1 MNGRQNARM
10 NRLLI
15 SSSSCLVLLA
25 LCACAGTTTPTG
37 GVTPATNLADFTA
50 IHDGGSL
57 GPVLTASDGGQI
69 FGFDIDQ
76 NGNDGILAASGSQ
89 ISVQTFDETTGKI
102 TKTLGAITG
111 KKVGKGDDYVA
122 DGIFAGDV
130 GLVDFQKAGI
140 PGQTPTK
147 DRYQLLNPV
156 TKNRLSGKWVPPLKL
171 FNVLEWA
178 PNQSTDTSV
187 VFGYQREGSDP
198 LDLIVSDVGKN
209 TFGKVIGLNE
219 TDFALGTQPQLAQD
233 TVNNLAVMATS
244 PSFGAAGGPPPV
256 IWTVSLKSGK
266 MTHFAG
272 VNCPGSVGCGY
283 ANGIGYDS
291 STGIACTT
299 TELDGGVEFYNVAKE
314 TGSRVQ
320 LPNNAGQLEAGD
332 FVANDA
338 VNGLF
343 LIAQPVSS
351 TSPSG
356 SSIQVYNESGT
367 LEESINGFSFSDA
380 STVIPVRISINPTSR
395 VGWVNG
401 PQADQLQ
408 EFSY

>member
-1 MNGRQNARM
+1 
-10 NRLLI
+10 
-15 SSSSCLVLLA
+15 LLA
-25 LCACAGTTTPTG
+25 LCACAGTTPPAG
-37 GVTPATNLADFTA
+37 GVTPATHFTA
-50 IHDGGSL
+50 VRDGGSL
-57 GPVLTASDGGQI
+57 GPVLTTSDGGQI
-69 FGFDIDQ
+69 FGFDIDS
-76 NGNDGILAASGSQ
+76 NGNDGVLASAGGQ
-89 ISVQTFDETTGKI
+89 ISVQTFNETTGKI
-102 TKTLGAITG
+102 TRTLGAITG
-111 KKVGKGDDYVA
+111 KKVAKGDDYVA
-122 DGIFAGDV
+122 DGIFAGDI

-147 DRYQLLNPV
+147 DMYHLLNPV
-156 TKNRLSGKWVPPLKL
+156 TRNRLNGKWTPPLKL

-209 TFGKVIGLNE
+209 TFGKVIGLGE
-219 TDFALGTQPQLAQD
+219 TDFALGTQPQLAED

-256 IWTVSLKSGK
+256 IFSIDLKSGK
-266 MTHFAG
+266 ISHFSG

-291 STGIACTT
+291 STGVACTT
-299 TELDGGVEFYNVAKE
+299 TELDGGVEFYNVAKQ
-314 TGSRVQ
+314 TGIRVQ
-320 LPNNAGQLEAGD
+320 LPGNAGQLEAGA

-351 TSPSG
+351 TSSTG
-356 SSIQVYNESGT
+356 SSIQIYNESGT

-380 STVIPVRISINPTSR
+380 SSVIPVRISINPTSR
-395 VGWVNG
+395 TGWVNG

>member
-1 MNGRQNARM
+1 M
-10 NRLLI
+10 NRSLI
-15 SSSSCLVLLA
+15 LPSSCLVLLA
-25 LCACAGTTTPTG
+25 LCACAGTSTPAG
-37 GVTPATNLADFTA
+37 GVTPATKLTHFTA
-50 IHDGGSL
+50 VRDGGSL
-57 GPVLTASDGGQI
+57 GPVLTTSDGGQI
-69 FGFDIDQ
+69 FGFDI
-76 NGNDGILAASGSQ
+76 NSSGNDGFLASAASSQ
-89 ISVQTFDETTGKI
+89 ISVQTFNETSGKI
-102 TKTLGAITG
+102 TKTIGSISGTQ
-111 KKVGKGDDYVA
+111 DDYVA

-140 PGQTPTK
+140 LGKTPAK
-147 DRYQLLNPV
+147 DMYDLLNPV
-156 TKNRLSGKWVPPLKL
+156 TKNSLNGRWIPPLKL

-187 VFGYQREGSDP
+187 VFGYQRKGSDP

-209 TFGKVIGLNE
+209 TFGKAIGLSE

-256 IWTVSLKSGK
+256 IWTIDLESGK
-266 MTHFAG
+266 KSHFSG
-272 VNCPGSVGCGY
+272 VSCPGSVGCGY

-299 TELDGGVEFYNVAKE
+299 TELDAGVEFYNVPKQ
-314 TGSRVQ
+314 TGIRVQ
-320 LPNNAGQLEAGD
+320 LPNNASQLSAGA
-332 FVANDA
+332 FVASDA
-338 VNGLF
+338 LHGLF
-343 LIAQPVSS
+343 LVAQPVS
-351 TSPSG
+351 TTGSG

-367 LEESINGFSFSDA
+367 LEESINGFNFSDA
-380 STVIPVRISINPTSR
+380 STVIPLRISINPTSR
-395 VGWVNG
+395 TGWVNG

>member
-1 MNGRQNARM
+1 M
-10 NRLLI
+10 NRSLI
-15 SSSSCLVLLA
+15 LPSSCLILLT
-25 LCACAGTTTPTG
+25 LCACAGTTPAAE
-37 GVTPATNLADFTA
+37 GVTPAAHFTHFA
-50 IHDGGSL
+50 AVRDSGSL
-57 GPVLTASDGGQI
+57 GPVLTTSDHGQV
-69 FGFDIDQ
+69 FGFDINS
-76 NGNDGILAASGSQ
+76 NGNDGFLASALSGE
-89 ISVQTFDETTGKI
+89 ISVQTFNETSGKI
-102 TKTLGAITG
+102 TKTIGSISGTQ
-111 KKVGKGDDYVA
+111 DDYVA

-130 GLVDFQKAGI
+130 GLVDFQKAGVL
-140 PGQTPTK
+140 GKTPAK
-147 DRYQLLNPV
+147 DMYHLLNPV
-156 TKNRLSGKWVPPLKL
+156 TKNSLKGRWIPPVKL

-187 VFGYQREGSDP
+187 VYGYQREGSEP

-209 TFGKVIGLNE
+209 TFGKVIALSSA
-219 TDFALGTQPQLAQD
+219 DFSQGTQPQLAED
-233 TVNNLAVMATS
+233 TVNNLAVMASS

-256 IWTVSLKSGK
+256 IWTVDLKSGK
-266 MTHFAG
+266 KTHFSG

-299 TELDGGVEFYNVAKE
+299 TELDAGVEFYNVAKQ
-314 TGSRVQ
+314 TGIRVQ
-320 LPNNAGQLEAGD
+320 LPNNAGQLSAGA

-343 LIAQPVSS
+343 LIAQPVS
-351 TSPSG
+351 TTGSG

-367 LEESINGFSFSDA
+367 LEESINGFNFSDA
-380 STVIPVRISINPTSR
+380 STVIPLRISINPTSR
-395 VGWVNG
+395 TGWVNG

>member
-1 MNGRQNARM
+1 M

-15 SSSSCLVLLA
+15 LPSSCLVLVA
-25 LCACAGTTTPTG
+25 FSACAGTTMPAG
-37 GVTPATNLADFTA
+37 GVPPVTHVTA
-50 IHDGGSL
+50 IRGGSSL
-57 GPVLTASDGGQI
+57 GPVLTTSDGGPI

-76 NGNDGILAASGSQ
+76 NGSDGVLASASSAE
-89 ISVQTFDETTGKI
+89 ISVQTFDEATGKI

-111 KKVGKGDDYVA
+111 KKVVKGDDYVA

-140 PGQTPTK
+140 PGKTPAK
-147 DRYQLLNPV
+147 DLYHLLNPV
-156 TKNRLSGKWVPPLKL
+156 TQNRLNGRWIPPVKL

-178 PNQSTDTSV
+178 PNQSTSTSV

-198 LDLIVSDVGKN
+198 SELIVSDVGKN
-209 TFGKVIGLNE
+209 TFGKVITLSS
-219 TDFALGTQPQLAQD
+219 TDFSLGTQPQLAED
-233 TVNNLAVMATS
+233 TVNNLAVMASS

-266 MTHFAG
+266 MTHFSG

-299 TELDGGVEFYNVAKE
+299 TELDAGVEFYDVAKQ
-314 TGSRVQ
+314 TGIRVR
-320 LPNNAGQLEAGD
+320 LPNNAGQINAGD
-332 FVANDA
+332 FVANDP

-351 TSPSG
+351 TGSG

-367 LEESINGFSFSDA
+367 LEESINGFNFSDA
-380 STVIPVRISINPTSR
+380 STVIPVRISINPKSR
-395 VGWVNG
+395 IGWVNG
-401 PQADQLQ
+401 PQVNELQ

>member
-1 MNGRQNARM
+1 
-10 NRLLI
+10 
-15 SSSSCLVLLA
+15 LLA
-25 LCACAGTTTPTG
+25 LCACAGPTNPAG
-37 GVTPATNLADFTA
+37 GVTPATHLKAVRN
-50 IHDGGSL
+50 GGSL
-57 GPVLTASDGGQI
+57 GPVLTTSDGGQI
-69 FGFDIDQ
+69 FGFDIDS
-76 NGNDGILAASGSQ
+76 NGNDGVLASAGGQ

-147 DRYQLLNPV
+147 DMYHLLNPV
-156 TKNRLSGKWVPPLKL
+156 TKNRLNGRWTPPVKL

-178 PNQSTDTSV
+178 PNQSTSTSV
-187 VFGYQREGSDP
+187 VFGYQREASDP
-198 LDLIVSDVGKN
+198 SELIVSDVGKN
-209 TFGKVIGLNE
+209 TFGKVIGLSE
-219 TDFALGTQPQLAQD
+219 TDFALGAQPQLAED
-233 TVNNLAVMATS
+233 AVNNLAVMATS

-256 IWTVSLKSGK
+256 IWSIDLKSGK
-266 MTHFAG
+266 MTHFSG

-299 TELDGGVEFYNVAKE
+299 TELDAGVEFYNVAKQ
-314 TGSRVQ
+314 TGIRVR
-320 LPNNAGQLEAGD
+320 LPGNAGQLNAGD

-338 VNGLF
+338 INGLF

-351 TSPSG
+351 TSPTG
-356 SSIQVYNESGT
+356 SSIQVYNQSGT

-380 STVIPVRISINPTSR
+380 SSVIPVRISVNPTSR
-395 VGWVNG
+395 IGWVNG

>member
-1 MNGRQNARM
+1 M

-15 SSSSCLVLLA
+15 LPSSCLVLLA
-25 LCACAGTTTPTG
+25 LCACAGTTTPAG
-37 GVTPATNLADFTA
+37 GVTPATHLAA
-50 IHDGGSL
+50 VHDGGSL
-57 GPVLTASDGGQI
+57 GPVLTTSDGGQI
-69 FGFDIDQ
+69 FGFDIDS
-76 NGNDGILAASGSQ
+76 NGNDGVLAAAGGQ

-102 TKTLGAITG
+102 TETLGAITG

-147 DRYQLLNPV
+147 DMYHLLNPV
-156 TKNRLSGKWVPPLKL
+156 TKNHLNGRWVPPLKL
-171 FNVLEWA
+171 FNVLAWA

-219 TDFALGTQPQLAQD
+219 GDFALGTQPQLAED

-244 PSFGAAGGPPPV
+244 PSFGEAGGPPPV

-266 MTHFAG
+266 MAHFSG

-299 TELDGGVEFYNVAKE
+299 TELDAGVEFYNVAKK
-314 TGSRVQ
+314 TGTRIA
-320 LPNNAGQLEAGD
+320 LPNNAGQLEAGA

-356 SSIQVYNESGT
+356 SSIQIYNESGT

-380 STVIPVRISINPTSR
+380 STVIPVRISINPASR
-395 VGWVNG
+395 TGWVNG

>member
-1 MNGRQNARM
+1 M

-15 SSSSCLVLLA
+15 LPSSCLVLLA
-25 LCACAGTTTPTG
+25 LCACAGTTTPAG
-37 GVTPATNLADFTA
+37 GVTPATHLTA
-50 IHDGGSL
+50 VRDGGSL

-69 FGFDIDQ
+69 FGFDIDS
-76 NGNDGILAASGSQ
+76 NGNDGVLAAAGSQ

-147 DRYQLLNPV
+147 DMYDLLNPL
-156 TKNRLSGKWVPPLKL
+156 TKNRLNGRWIPPLKL

-198 LDLIVSDVGKN
+198 LELIVSDVGKN

-219 TDFALGTQPQLAQD
+219 TNFALGTQPQLAED
-233 TVNNLAVMATS
+233 TINNLAVMATS

-256 IWTVSLKSGK
+256 IWTVGLKSGK
-266 MTHFAG
+266 MTHFSG

-283 ANGIGYDS
+283 ANGIAYDS

-299 TELDGGVEFYNVAKE
+299 TELDAGVEFYNVAKE
-314 TGSRVQ
+314 TGNRVQ
-320 LPNNAGQLEAGD
+320 LPNNAGQLEAGA

-380 STVIPVRISINPTSR
+380 SSVIPVRISINPTSR
-395 VGWVNG
+395 SGWVNG

-408 EFSY
+408 GFYY

>member
-1 MNGRQNARM
+1 M
-10 NRLLI
+10 NRSLTLP
-15 SSSSCLVLLA
+15 SSCLVLLA
-25 LCACAGTTTPTG
+25 LCACAGTTTSAG
-37 GVTPATNLADFTA
+37 GVTPATHFTA
-50 IHDGGSL
+50 VRHGGSL
-57 GPVLTASDGGQI
+57 GPVLTTSDGGQI
-69 FGFDIDQ
+69 FGFDINS
-76 NGNDGILAASGSQ
+76 NGNDGVVASAS
-89 ISVQTFDETTGKI
+89 SVQTFDETTGKI
-102 TKTLGAITG
+102 TKTIGTITG
-111 KKVGKGDDYVA
+111 KKVDKGDDYVA

-140 PGQTPTK
+140 LGKTPTK
-147 DRYQLLNPV
+147 DMYHLLNPV
-156 TKNRLSGKWVPPLKL
+156 TKNSLNGRWIPPPNL

-209 TFGKVIGLNE
+209 TFGKVIGLSEN
-219 TDFALGTQPQLAQD
+219 DFALGTQPQLAQD
-233 TVNNLAVMATS
+233 TVNDLAVMATS

-256 IWTVSLKSGK
+256 IWTIDLESGK
-266 MTHFAG
+266 KKHFSG

-299 TELDGGVEFYNVAKE
+299 TELDAGVEFYNVAKQ
-314 TGSRVQ
+314 TGTRVQ
-320 LPNNAGQLEAGD
+320 LPNNATQLSAGA

-351 TSPSG
+351 TSGSG

-367 LEESINGFSFSDA
+367 LEESINGFDFDA

-395 VGWVNG
+395 TGWVNG
-401 PQADQLQ
+401 PQVDQLQ

>member
-1 MNGRQNARM
+1 M
-10 NRLLI
+10 NRPLI
-15 SSSSCLVLLA
+15 LASSCLVLVA
-25 LCACAGTTTPTG
+25 LSACAGTTTPAG
-37 GVTPATNLADFTA
+37 GVTPAAHLTHFTA
-50 IHDGGSL
+50 IRGAGLL
-57 GPVLTASDGGQI
+57 GPVLTTSNGGQI
-69 FGFDIDQ
+69 FGFDTDQ
-76 NGNDGILAASGSQ
+76 NGNDGVLASASNAQ

-102 TKTLGAITG
+102 TKTIGAITG
-111 KKVGKGDDYVA
+111 KKVVKGDDYVA

-130 GLVDFQKAGI
+130 GLMDFQKAGI

-147 DRYQLLNPV
+147 DKYNLLNPV
-156 TKNRLSGKWVPPLKL
+156 TKNRLSGKWTPPLKL

-209 TFGKVIGLNE
+209 MFGKVISLSE
-219 TDFALGTQPQLAQD
+219 TNFALGTQPQLAED

-256 IWTVSLKSGK
+256 IWTINLKSGK
-266 MTHFAG
+266 MTHFSG
-272 VNCPGSVGCGY
+272 VNCPGLVGCGY
-283 ANGIGYDS
+283 ANGVGYDS

-299 TELDGGVEFYNVAKE
+299 TELDAGVEFYNVAKQ
-314 TGSRVQ
+314 TGIRVQ
-320 LPNNAGQLEAGD
+320 LPNNASQLSAGA

-338 VNGLF
+338 VHGLF
-343 LIAQPVSS
+343 LIAQPVS
-351 TSPSG
+351 TTGPG

-367 LEESINGFSFSDA
+367 LEESVNGFNFSDA

-395 VGWVNG
+395 TGWVNG

>member
-1 MNGRQNARM
+1 M

-15 SSSSCLVLLA
+15 LPSSCLVLLA
-25 LCACAGTTTPTG
+25 LCACAGPTNPAG
-37 GVTPATNLADFTA
+37 GVTPATHLKAVRN
-50 IHDGGSL
+50 GGSL
-57 GPVLTASDGGQI
+57 GPVLTTSDGGQI
-69 FGFDIDQ
+69 FGFDIDS
-76 NGNDGILAASGSQ
+76 NGNDGVLASAGGQ

-140 PGQTPTK
+140 PSQTPTK
-147 DRYQLLNPV
+147 DTYHLLNPV
-156 TKNRLSGKWVPPLKL
+156 TKNRFNGTWVLPVKL

-178 PNQSTDTSV
+178 PNQSTSTSV
-187 VFGYQREGSDP
+187 VFGYQREASDP
-198 LDLIVSDVGKN
+198 SELIVSDVGKN
-209 TFGKVIGLNE
+209 TFGKVIGLSE
-219 TDFALGTQPQLAQD
+219 TDFALGAQPQLAED
-233 TVNNLAVMATS
+233 AVNNLAVMATS

-256 IWTVSLKSGK
+256 IWSIDLKSGK
-266 MTHFAG
+266 MTHFSG

-299 TELDGGVEFYNVAKE
+299 TELDAGVEFYNVAKQ
-314 TGSRVQ
+314 TGIRVR
-320 LPNNAGQLEAGD
+320 LPGNAGQLNAGD

-338 VNGLF
+338 INGLF

-351 TSPSG
+351 TSPTG
-356 SSIQVYNESGT
+356 SSIQVYNQSGT

-380 STVIPVRISINPTSR
+380 SSVIPVRISVNPTSR
-395 VGWVNG
+395 IGWVNG

>member
-1 MNGRQNARM
+1 M
-10 NRLLI
+10 NRLLMLPT
-15 SSSSCLVLLA
+15 CLILLA
-25 LCACAGTTTPTG
+25 LCACAGTTTPAG
-37 GVTPATNLADFTA
+37 GVTPATHFTA
-50 IHDGGSL
+50 VRDGGSL
-57 GPVLTASDGGQI
+57 GPVLTASGGGQI
-69 FGFDIDQ
+69 FGFDIDS
-76 NGNDGILAASGSQ
+76 NGNDGVLAAAGSQ

-147 DRYQLLNPV
+147 DMYHLLNPV
-156 TKNRLSGKWVPPLKL
+156 TKNHLNGKWVPPLKL

-209 TFGKVIGLNE
+209 TFGKVIRLNE
-219 TDFALGTQPQLAQD
+219 IDFALGTQPQLAED

-266 MTHFAG
+266 MAHFSG

-299 TELDGGVEFYNVAKE
+299 TELDAGVEFYNVAKE
-314 TGSRVQ
+314 TGNRVQ
-320 LPNNAGQLEAGD
+320 LPNNAGQLEAGA

-351 TSPSG
+351 TSPTG
-356 SSIQVYNESGT
+356 SSIQIYNESGT
-367 LEESINGFSFSDA
+367 LEESINGFSFSNA
-380 STVIPVRISINPTSR
+380 SSVIPLRISINPTSR
-395 VGWVNG
+395 IGWVNG

>member
-1 MNGRQNARM
+1 M

-15 SSSSCLVLLA
+15 LPGSCLVLLA
-25 LCACAGTTTPTG
+25 LCACAGTTTPAG
-37 GVTPATNLADFTA
+37 GVTPATHLTA
-50 IHDGGSL
+50 VHDGGSL

-69 FGFDIDQ
+69 FGFDIDS
-76 NGNDGILAASGSQ
+76 NGNDGALAAAGSQ

-147 DRYQLLNPV
+147 DMYHLLNPV
-156 TKNRLSGKWVPPLKL
+156 TKNRLNGRWAPPLKL
-171 FNVLEWA
+171 FNVVEWA

-219 TDFALGTQPQLAQD
+219 TDFALGTQPQLAED

-266 MTHFAG
+266 MTHFSG

-314 TGSRVQ
+314 TGTRVQ

-356 SSIQVYNESGT
+356 SSIQIYNESGT

-380 STVIPVRISINPTSR
+380 SSVIPVRISINPTSR
-395 VGWVNG
+395 SGWVNG

>member
-1 MNGRQNARM
+1 M
-10 NRLLI
+10 NRSPILTSCCLL
-15 SSSSCLVLLA
+15 LLA

-37 GVTPATNLADFTA
+37 GVTPATQLTNFTA
-50 IHDGGSL
+50 VRDGGSL
-57 GPVLTASDGGQI
+57 GPVLTTSDHGQI
-69 FGFDIDQ
+69 FGFDINS
-76 NGNDGILAASGSQ
+76 NGNDGVLASGLTSD
-89 ISVQTFDETTGKI
+89 ISVQTFSETTGKI

-111 KKVGKGDDYVA
+111 KKVVKGDDYVA

-130 GLVDFQKAGI
+130 GLMDFQKAGI

-147 DRYQLLNPV
+147 DKYNLLNPV
-156 TKNRLSGKWVPPLKL
+156 TKNRLNGRWIPPLKL
-171 FNVLEWA
+171 FNVVEWA

-209 TFGKVIGLNE
+209 TFGKVIGLSA

-233 TVNNLAVMATS
+233 TVDNLAVMATS

-256 IWTVSLKSGK
+256 IWTINLTSGK
-266 MTHFAG
+266 MTHFSG

-299 TELDGGVEFYNVAKE
+299 TELDAGVEFYNVAKQ
-314 TGSRVQ
+314 TGIRVQ
-320 LPNNAGQLEAGD
+320 LPNNASQLSAGA

-338 VNGLF
+338 VHGLF
-343 LIAQPVSS
+343 LIAQPVS
-351 TSPSG
+351 TTGSG
-356 SSIQVYNESGT
+356 SSIQVYNENGI
-367 LEESINGFSFSDA
+367 LEESINGFNFSDA
-380 STVIPVRISINPTSR
+380 STVIPLRISINPTSR
-395 VGWVNG
+395 IAWVNG

>member
-1 MNGRQNARM
+1 M

-15 SSSSCLVLLA
+15 LPSSCLVLLA
-25 LCACAGTTTPTG
+25 LCACAGTTTPAG
-37 GVTPATNLADFTA
+37 GVTPATHLTA
-50 IHDGGSL
+50 VHDGSSL

-69 FGFDIDQ
+69 FGFDIDS
-76 NGNDGILAASGSQ
+76 NGNDGVLAAAGSQ

-147 DRYQLLNPV
+147 DMYHLSNPV
-156 TKNRLSGKWVPPLKL
+156 TKNHLNGRWAPPLKL

-219 TDFALGTQPQLAQD
+219 TDFALGTQPQLAED

-266 MTHFAG
+266 MTHFSG

-299 TELDGGVEFYNVAKE
+299 TELDAGVEFYNVAKE
-314 TGSRVQ
+314 TGTRVQ

-356 SSIQVYNESGT
+356 SSIQIYNESGT

-395 VGWVNG
+395 SGWVNG

>member
-1 MNGRQNARM
+1 M
-10 NRLLI
+10 NRSLI
-15 SSSSCLVLLA
+15 LPTSCFVLFA
-25 LCACAGTTTPTG
+25 FSACAGITTPAG
-37 GVTPATNLADFTA
+37 GVTPATHLAHFTA
-50 IHDGGSL
+50 VRNGGSL
-57 GPVLTASDGGQI
+57 GPVLTTSDGGQI

-76 NGNDGILAASGSQ
+76 NGNDGVLASAAGAQ
-89 ISVQTFDETTGKI
+89 ISVQTFDETSGKI
-102 TKTLGAITG
+102 TKTIGAIKG
-111 KKVGKGDDYVA
+111 KKVVKGDDYVA

-130 GLVDFQKAGI
+130 GLVDFQKAGM
-140 PGQTPTK
+140 PGKTPAK
-147 DRYQLLNPV
+147 DMYHLLNPV
-156 TKNRLSGKWVPPLKL
+156 TQNQLNAKWTPPLKL
-171 FNVLEWA
+171 FNVVEWA
-178 PNQSTDTSV
+178 PNQSTDASV

-209 TFGKVIGLNE
+209 TFGKVIGLSE
-219 TDFALGTQPQLAQD
+219 TDFALGTQPQLAED

-256 IWTVSLKSGK
+256 IWTIDLKSGK
-266 MTHFAG
+266 KTHFSG
-272 VNCPGSVGCGY
+272 VSCDDGSLGCGY

-299 TELDGGVEFYNVAKE
+299 TELDAGVEFYNVAKQ
-314 TGSRVQ
+314 TGIRVQ
-320 LPNNAGQLEAGD
+320 LPNNAQQPSAGV

-338 VNGLF
+338 VHGLF
-343 LIAQPVSS
+343 LVAQPVSS
-351 TSPSG
+351 TAPG

-367 LEESINGFSFSDA
+367 LEESINGFSFDA

-395 VGWVNG
+395 IGWVNG

>member
-1 MNGRQNARM
+1 M
-10 NRLLI
+10 NRSPILTSCCLL
-15 SSSSCLVLLA
+15 LLA
-25 LCACAGTTTPTG
+25 LCACAGTTTATG
-37 GVTPATNLADFTA
+37 GVTPATQLTNFTA
-50 IHDGGSL
+50 VRDGGSL
-57 GPVLTASDGGQI
+57 GPVLTTSDHGQI
-69 FGFDIDQ
+69 FGFDINS
-76 NGNDGILAASGSQ
+76 NGNDGVLASGLTSD
-89 ISVQTFDETTGKI
+89 ISVQTFSETTGKI

-111 KKVGKGDDYVA
+111 KKVVKGDDYVA

-130 GLVDFQKAGI
+130 GLMDFQKAGI

-147 DRYQLLNPV
+147 DKYNLLNPV
-156 TKNRLSGKWVPPLKL
+156 TKNRLNGRWIPPLKL
-171 FNVLEWA
+171 FNVVEWA

-209 TFGKVIGLNE
+209 TFGKVIGLSA

-233 TVNNLAVMATS
+233 TVDNLAVMATS

-256 IWTVSLKSGK
+256 IWTINLTSGK
-266 MTHFAG
+266 MTHFSG

-299 TELDGGVEFYNVAKE
+299 TELDAGVEFYNVAKQ
-314 TGSRVQ
+314 TGIRVQ
-320 LPNNAGQLEAGD
+320 LPNNASQLSAGA

-338 VNGLF
+338 VHGLF
-343 LIAQPVSS
+343 LIAQPVS
-351 TSPSG
+351 TTGSG
-356 SSIQVYNESGT
+356 SSIQVYNENGI
-367 LEESINGFSFSDA
+367 LQESINGFNFSDA
-380 STVIPVRISINPTSR
+380 STVIPLRISINPTSR
-395 VGWVNG
+395 IAWVNG

>member
-1 MNGRQNARM
+1 MM
-10 NRLLI
+10 LP
-15 SSSSCLVLLA
+15 SSCLVLLA
-25 LCACAGTTTPTG
+25 LCACAGTSTPAG
-37 GVTPATNLADFTA
+37 GVTPATHFTA
-50 IHDGGSL
+50 VRDSGSL
-57 GPVLTASDGGQI
+57 GPVLTTSDHGQI
-69 FGFDIDQ
+69 FGFDINS
-76 NGNDGILAASGSQ
+76 NGNDGFLTSALSGE
-89 ISVQTFDETTGKI
+89 ISVQTFDEKTGTI
-102 TKTLGAITG
+102 TKTIGTITG
-111 KKVGKGDDYVA
+111 KKVVKGDDYVA
-122 DGIFAGDV
+122 DGIFTGDV

-147 DRYQLLNPV
+147 DMYHLLNPV
-156 TKNRLSGKWVPPLKL
+156 TKNRLNGKWTPSLKL

-209 TFGKVIGLNE
+209 AFGKVIGLSE
-219 TDFALGTQPQLAQD
+219 TDFALGTQPQLAED

-256 IWTVSLKSGK
+256 IWTIDLKSGK
-266 MTHFAG
+266 KTHFSG
-272 VNCPGSVGCGY
+272 VSCPGSVGCGY

-299 TELDGGVEFYNVAKE
+299 TELDAGVEFYDVAKQ
-314 TGSRVQ
+314 TGTRVQ
-320 LPNNAGQLEAGD
+320 LPNDASQASAGA

-338 VNGLF
+338 VHGLF

-351 TSPSG
+351 TSGSG

-367 LEESINGFSFSDA
+367 LEESINGFSFDA
-380 STVIPVRISINPTSR
+380 STVIPVRISINPTLR
-395 VGWVNG
+395 TGWVNG
-401 PQADQLQ
+401 PQVDQLQ

>member
-1 MNGRQNARM
+1 
-10 NRLLI
+10 
-15 SSSSCLVLLA
+15 VLLA
-25 LCACAGTTTPTG
+25 LCACAGTTTPAG
-37 GVTPATNLADFTA
+37 GVTPATHLTNFTA
-50 IHDGGSL
+50 VRDGGSL
-57 GPVLTASDGGQI
+57 GPVLTTSDHGQI

-76 NGNDGILAASGSQ
+76 NGNDGLLASALSGE
-89 ISVQTFDETTGKI
+89 ISVQTFNETTGTI
-102 TKTLGAITG
+102 TKTIGSITG
-111 KKVGKGDDYVA
+111 NRVMSDDYVA

-130 GLVDFQKAGI
+130 GLVDFQKADGLTGKR
-140 PGQTPTK
+140 PVH
-147 DRYQLLNPV
+147 DMYHLLNPL
-156 TKNRLSGKWVPPLKL
+156 TKNHLNGRWIPPVKL

-178 PNQSTDTSV
+178 PNQSTSTSV
-187 VFGYQREGSDP
+187 VYGYQREGSVP
-198 LDLIVSDVGKN
+198 SELIVSDVGKN
-209 TFGKVIGLNE
+209 TFGKVISLSS
-219 TDFALGTQPQLAQD
+219 TDFSQGTQPQLAED

-256 IWTVSLKSGK
+256 IWTVDLKSGK
-266 MTHFAG
+266 KTHFSG
-272 VNCPGSVGCGY
+272 VSCPGSVGCGY

-299 TELDGGVEFYNVAKE
+299 TELDAGVEFYNVAKQA
-314 TGSRVQ
+314 GIRVQ
-320 LPNNAGQLEAGD
+320 LPNNASQLSAGD

-351 TSPSG
+351 TSGSG

-395 VGWVNG
+395 TGWVNG

-408 EFSY
+408 EFTY

>member
-1 MNGRQNARM
+1 M

-15 SSSSCLVLLA
+15 LPSSCLVLLA
-25 LCACAGTTTPTG
+25 LCACAGTTTPAG
-37 GVTPATNLADFTA
+37 GVTPATHLTA
-50 IHDGGSL
+50 VHDGSSL

-69 FGFDIDQ
+69 FGFDIDS
-76 NGNDGILAASGSQ
+76 NGNDGVLAAAGSQ

-147 DRYQLLNPV
+147 DMYHLSNPV
-156 TKNRLSGKWVPPLKL
+156 TKNHLNGRWAPPLKL

-219 TDFALGTQPQLAQD
+219 TDFALGTQPQLAED

-266 MTHFAG
+266 MTHFSG

-299 TELDGGVEFYNVAKE
+299 TELDAGVEFYNVAKA
-314 TGSRVQ
+314 TGTRVQ

-356 SSIQVYNESGT
+356 SSIQIYNESGT

-395 VGWVNG
+395 SGWVNG

>member
-1 MNGRQNARM
+1 M
-10 NRLLI
+10 NRSLILLG
-15 SSSSCLVLLA
+15 SCLALLA
-25 LCACAGTTTPTG
+25 LCACAGTTTPAG
-37 GVTPATNLADFTA
+37 SVTPATHFTA
-50 IHDGGSL
+50 VRDGGSL
-57 GPVLTASDGGQI
+57 GPVLTTSDGGQI
-69 FGFDIDQ
+69 FGFDIDS
-76 NGNDGILAASGSQ
+76 NGNDGVLASAGSQ
-89 ISVQTFDETTGKI
+89 ISVQTFNETTGKI

-147 DRYQLLNPV
+147 DMYHLLNPV
-156 TKNRLSGKWVPPLKL
+156 MKNRLNGRWIPPVKL

-178 PNQSTDTSV
+178 PNQSTSTSV

-198 LDLIVSDVGKN
+198 SELIVSDVGKN
-209 TFGKVIGLNE
+209 TFGKVIGLSA
-219 TDFALGTQPQLAQD
+219 TDFTLGTQPQLAED

-256 IWTVSLKSGK
+256 IWSIALKSGK
-266 MTHFAG
+266 MTHFPG

-299 TELDGGVEFYNVAKE
+299 TELDAGVEFYNVAKQ
-314 TGSRVQ
+314 TGIRVQ
-320 LPNNAGQLEAGD
+320 LPNNAGQLQAGD
-332 FVANDA
+332 SVANDA
-338 VNGLF
+338 ANGLF

-351 TSPSG
+351 TSSSG
-356 SSIQVYNESGT
+356 SSIQIYNESGT

-380 STVIPVRISINPTSR
+380 SSVIPVRISINPTSR
-395 VGWVNG
+395 TGWVNG

>member
-1 MNGRQNARM
+1 MNARQNARM

-15 SSSSCLVLLA
+15 LPSSCLVLLA
-25 LCACAGTTTPTG
+25 LCACAGTTTPAG
-37 GVTPATNLADFTA
+37 GVTPATHLTA
-50 IHDGGSL
+50 VRDGGSL

-69 FGFDIDQ
+69 FGFDIDS
-76 NGNDGILAASGSQ
+76 NGNDGILAAAGSQ

-147 DRYQLLNPV
+147 DMYHLLNPV
-156 TKNRLSGKWVPPLKL
+156 TKNRLNGRWVPPLKL

-219 TDFALGTQPQLAQD
+219 TDFALGTQPQLAED

-266 MTHFAG
+266 MTHFSG

-283 ANGIGYDS
+283 ANGIAYDS

-299 TELDGGVEFYNVAKE
+299 TELDAGVEFYNVAKE
-314 TGSRVQ
+314 TGNRVQ
-320 LPNNAGQLEAGD
+320 LPNNAGQLEAGA

-380 STVIPVRISINPTSR
+380 SSVIPVRISINPTSR
-395 VGWVNG
+395 SGWVNG

>member
-1 MNGRQNARM
+1 
-10 NRLLI
+10 
-15 SSSSCLVLLA
+15 VLLA
-25 LCACAGTTTPTG
+25 LCACAGTTTPAG
-37 GVTPATNLADFTA
+37 GVTPATHLTA
-50 IHDGGSL
+50 VHDGSSL

-69 FGFDIDQ
+69 FGFDFDS
-76 NGNDGILAASGSQ
+76 NGNDGVLAAAGSQ

-147 DRYQLLNPV
+147 DMYHLSNPV
-156 TKNRLSGKWVPPLKL
+156 TKNHLNGRWAPPLKL

-178 PNQSTDTSV
+178 PNQSTETSV

-219 TDFALGTQPQLAQD
+219 TDFALGTQPQLAED

-266 MTHFAG
+266 MTHFSG

-299 TELDGGVEFYNVAKE
+299 TELDAGVEFYNVAKE
-314 TGSRVQ
+314 TGTRVQ

-356 SSIQVYNESGT
+356 SSIQIYNESGT

-395 VGWVNG
+395 SGWVNG

>member
-1 MNGRQNARM
+1 MVMLG
-10 NRLLI
+10 
-15 SSSSCLVLLA
+15 
-25 LCACAGTTTPTG
+25 LCACAGTTSPAG
-37 GVTPATNLADFTA
+37 GVSPLAHVA
-50 IHDGGSL
+50 AVRNGGSL
-57 GPVLTASDGGQI
+57 GPVLTTSDGGQI

-76 NGNDGILAASGSQ
+76 NGNDGVLASASYTD

-102 TKTLGAITG
+102 TKTIGSVKG
-111 KKVGKGDDYVA
+111 KKVAKGDDYVD

-130 GLVDFQKAGI
+130 GLVDFQKAGK
-140 PGQTPTK
+140 PGLTPAK
-147 DRYQLLNPV
+147 DMYHLLNPV
-156 TKNRLSGKWVPPLKL
+156 TKNRLDGRWTPPLKL

-178 PNQSTDTSV
+178 ANQSTSTSV

-209 TFGKVIGLNE
+209 TFGKVISLSE
-219 TDFALGTQPQLAQD
+219 KDFALGTQPQLAQD
-233 TVNNLAVMATS
+233 TVKNRAVMATS

-256 IWTVSLKSGK
+256 IWTIDLGSGK
-266 MTHFAG
+266 MTHFSG

-299 TELDGGVEFYNVAKE
+299 TELDGGLEFYNVAKQ
-314 TGSRVQ
+314 TGTRVQ
-320 LPNNAGQLEAGD
+320 LPNNAGQLEAGA

-338 VNGLF
+338 VHGLF

-351 TSPSG
+351 TGSG

-367 LEESINGFSFSDA
+367 FEESINGFNFSDS
-380 STVIPVRISINPTSR
+380 STVIPVRISLNPTAR